1 MAKFLLLKSDLCEE
15 SPMENEVKI
24 KISGGYLVAGVNP
37 DPEYPGVYLCFEK
50 GDGAVLDLAMAES
63 PIGTNEISTYIYED
77 IYDEGWTRKFSLK
90 ISDIYKALDF

>member
-1 MAKFLLLKSDLCEE
+1 
-15 SPMENEVKI
+15 MENEVKI

-37 DPEYPGVYLCFEK
+37 DPEYPGVYLYFQK
-50 GDGAVLDLAMAES
+50 GDGAVLNLAMAES
-63 PIGTNEISTYIYED
+63 PISTNEISTYIYED